1 MKKYRKSLSV
11 KGFPLSATIL
21 FDVTF
26 GVDSHQSGIA
36 TIHARLEIEDPQA
49 WAGYGVTPP
58 SLEAEHD
65 FEINAAGTQE
75 QIQKFVRTMEKN
87 AQDELNKLS
96 TQATVGSNFAQ
107 GVQAVFA
114 AGQYTEA

>member
-11 KGFPLSATIL
+11 KGFPLNATIL
-21 FDVTF
+21 FDLTF

-36 TIHARLEIEDPQA
+36 TLHVRLEIEDPQA

-58 SLEAEHD
+58 SLETEHD
-65 FEINAAGTQE
+65 FEINASGTQE
-75 QIQKFVRTMEKN
+75 QIQKFVRTMEKT
-87 AQDELNKLS
+87 AQDELDKLCS
-96 TQATVGSNFAQ
+96 QATIGSNFAK
-107 GVQAVFA
+107 GVQSVFM